1 MAQNEYKAPEGY
13 FYTDKE
19 EINFFEGI
27 CLGKNDS
34 IDNYHLIKIE
44 TANEIIER
52 LQKEE
57 LERLEAEQEEKEN
70 EDI

>member
-1 MAQNEYKAPEGY
+1 MKQNEYKAPDG
-13 FYTDKE
+13 FLYTDKD

-34 IDNYHLIKIE
+34 IDNYHLIEIE

-57 LERLEAEQEEKEN
+57 LEKLETEQEEKEN
-70 EDI
+70 ENI